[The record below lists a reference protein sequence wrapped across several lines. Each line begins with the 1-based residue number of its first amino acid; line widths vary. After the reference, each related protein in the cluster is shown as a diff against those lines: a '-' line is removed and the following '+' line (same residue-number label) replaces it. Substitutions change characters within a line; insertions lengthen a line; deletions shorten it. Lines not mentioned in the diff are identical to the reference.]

1 MSAPLWSY
9 FAFAA
14 ILFVAT
20 FCQESGEG
28 NFTVTLTIEKFLVY
42 DRDNWWKLWCSE
54 YAPYGST
61 CQETGRRGLTTGHD
75 ALAQLT
81 STAREAMETIETCYA
96 FCMEQV
102 SVLIKLCIT
111 FHIICSIFLLAPS
124 QHSSPQLL
132 SDQTL
137 TPLVLQTFLPT
148 AALKHLM

>member
-14 ILFVAT
+14 VLFVAA

-28 NFTVTLTIEKFLVY
+28 NFAVALTIDKHLVY
-42 DRDNWWKLWCSE
+42 RWENTWSWWCSP
-54 YAPYGST
+54 YAPNGST

-132 SDQTL
+132 SGQTL

-148 AALKHLM
+148 AVLKHLM